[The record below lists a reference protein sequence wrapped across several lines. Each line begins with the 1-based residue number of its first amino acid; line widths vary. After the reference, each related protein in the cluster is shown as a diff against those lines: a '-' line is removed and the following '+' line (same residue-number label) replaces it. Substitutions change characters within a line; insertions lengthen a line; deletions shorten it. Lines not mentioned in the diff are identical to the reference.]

1 WTLAG
6 VGLVAGLWAQRTRAI
21 AVFLLAFLFFSA
33 LALCP
38 GFYFRLHYF
47 VLVLLAV
54 SLLAGVAISR
64 LSDLGVNRSIIV
76 RFIPILI
83 LGFAL
88 AWPILAE
95 RKFFFLDSSEEA
107 YCIIYFYFSFVV
119 SIIIVEYFSQYTIY

>member
-1 WTLAG
+1 MMAGIGIVAG
-6 VGLVAGLWAQRTRAI
+6 VWDRRMRASTI
-21 AVFLLAFLFFSA
+21 FLLAFLFFSA

-54 SLLAGVAISR
+54 SLLAVVAISR

-88 AWPILAE
+88 ALPMLAY
-95 RKFFFLDSSEEA
+95 RNFLFD
-107 YCIIYFYFSFVV
+107 V
-119 SIIIVEYFSQYTIY
+119 SPAED